1 MIDLT
6 QKTLAGKKGRNLG
19 VANQHSISPGPAKA
33 RTGFGTRR
41 IDNEPE
47 LADHRAATRQFA
59 CVEFAAGVLAVDYAR
74 LLTGETVYVDG
85 RYHFIG

>member
-6 QKTLAGKKGRNLG
+6 QKMLATKKGRNLG

-41 IDNEPE
+41 IDDEPE
-47 LADHRAATRQFA
+47 FTDHRAATRQFD
-59 CVEFAAGVLAVDYAR
+59 CVEFAARVLAVDYAR
-74 LLTGETVYVDG
+74 PLRGETVYVDG
-85 RYHFIG
+85 RYDFIG